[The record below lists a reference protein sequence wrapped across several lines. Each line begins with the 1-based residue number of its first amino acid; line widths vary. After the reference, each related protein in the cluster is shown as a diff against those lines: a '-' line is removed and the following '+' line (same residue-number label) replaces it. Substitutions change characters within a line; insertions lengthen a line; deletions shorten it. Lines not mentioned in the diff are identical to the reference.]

1 MIDVRQL
8 LKTPVD
14 RRTMIVGYIVAG
26 HFEVAVE
33 CIQTLKE
40 VLANALSG
48 DRIGQTNWTGKLR
61 SVDMAKSLEQKY
73 DEAFAGWTPDDIRYF
88 GLRALYR
95 TLVDPRL
102 VVLTRPTR
110 RPQKK
115 KKEAPMRHQCRKCN
129 QWKDAAYAVR
139 AAYAAAKAAQVQM
152 IAELGNPFK
161 KERTGK

>member
-1 MIDVRQL
+1 MK
-8 LKTPVD
+8 LKSPFPYFGGKSRVAP
-14 RRTMIVGYIVAG
+14 RFCGGLAMSMIVGYIVAG
-26 HFEVAVE
+26 HFEVAVD

-73 DEAFAGWTPDDIRYF
+73 DEAFADWTPDNIRYF

-95 TLVDPRL
+95 TLVDHRL
-102 VVLTRPTR
+102 VALTRPTR

-115 KKEAPMRHQCRKCN
+115 KKEAPH
-129 QWKDAAYAVR
+129 ASP
-139 AAYAAAKAAQVQM
+139 VQ
-152 IAELGNPFK
+152 K
-161 KERTGK
+161 V

>member
-1 MIDVRQL
+1 MNDVRQL

-26 HFEVAVE
+26 HFEVAVD

-73 DEAFAGWTPDDIRYF
+73 DEAFADWT
-88 GLRALYR
+88 R
-95 TLVDPRL
+95 TTSGTSAYGHYTGPWWTTVSWLSPARL
-102 VVLTRPTR
+102 GGR
-110 RPQKK
+110 RKK
-115 KKEAPMRHQCRKCN
+115 KKEAPH
-129 QWKDAAYAVR
+129 ASP
-139 AAYAAAKAAQVQM
+139 VQ
-152 IAELGNPFK
+152 K
-161 KERTGK
+161 V